1 MFVIAHRGA
10 NKLAPQNTIHAFLK
24 AAELKSDGVETDV
37 HVTKDG
43 ELVLCHNGTV
53 DKTSNGRGR
62 ISDMSLSDLKR
73 FDFGSWF
80 GRRFKNTTIP
90 TLDEFLQTMK
100 DTAVSVLNIELK
112 PQKGGRL
119 DFVDTVIQKAKEYGL
134 ADKLFISSFDYRILD
149 KAKSLEPC
157 VRTGYL
163 YPAMGDII
171 KRKLFSPMNIVRKYN
186 IDYLLPHQG
195 YVSKKLIEKAHD
207 AGKRVAVWTVNKL
220 ETAEKLSHWGA
231 DGVITDFPDIIKNKL
246 ESI

>member
-53 DKTSNGRGR
+53 DKTSDGKGR
-62 ISDMSLSDLKR
+62 ISDMCLSDLKR

-80 GRRFKNTTIP
+80 GSRFKNTTIP

-149 KAKSLEPC
+149 KAP
-157 VRTGYL
+157 
-163 YPAMGDII
+163 
-171 KRKLFSPMNIVRKYN
+171 
-186 IDYLLPHQG
+186 
-195 YVSKKLIEKAHD
+195 
-207 AGKRVAVWTVNKL
+207 
-220 ETAEKLSHWGA
+220 
-231 DGVITDFPDIIKNKL
+231 
-246 ESI
+246 

>member
-10 NKLAPQNTIHAFLK
+10 NKLAPQNTLHAFLK

-37 HVTKDG
+37 HVTRDG
-43 ELVLCHNGTV
+43 HLVLCHNGTV

-62 ISDMSLSDLKR
+62 ISELSLSDLKA

-80 GRRFKNTTIP
+80 GSRFKNTTIP

-100 DTAVSVLNIELK
+100 DTTVSVLNIELK
-112 PQKGGRL
+112 PQKGGGL
-119 DFVDTVIQKAKEYGL
+119 DFVEAVIKKVREYGL
-134 ADKLFISSFDYRILD
+134 SDKLFISSFDYRILD

-157 VRTGYL
+157 VQTGYL
-163 YPAMGDII
+163 YPAMGDIV
-171 KRKLFSPMNIVRKYN
+171 KRKIISPLSLVQKYN

-195 YVSKKLIEKAHD
+195 YVSKKLIDKAHR

-220 ETAEKLSHWGA
+220 ETVEKLHFWGA
-231 DGVITDFPDIIKNKL
+231 DGVITDFPDIIKNKID
-246 ESI
+246 SI

>member
-53 DKTSNGRGR
+53 DKTSDGKGR

-100 DTAVSVLNIELK
+100 DTAVSVLNIELNRRRAASSTLWIRSFK
-112 PQKGGRL
+112 RPRN
-119 DFVDTVIQKAKEYGL
+119 TGL
-134 ADKLFISSFDYRILD
+134 RINCLSPALITASSIKRRALSRASRRAISTPPWAISSSASSSRL
-149 KAKSLEPC
+149 
-157 VRTGYL
+157 
-163 YPAMGDII
+163 
-171 KRKLFSPMNIVRKYN
+171 
-186 IDYLLPHQG
+186 
-195 YVSKKLIEKAHD
+195 
-207 AGKRVAVWTVNKL
+207 
-220 ETAEKLSHWGA
+220 
-231 DGVITDFPDIIKNKL
+231 
-246 ESI
+246 